1 MVDRACEP
9 QVQGLSDDI
18 PFVTLPSPSS
28 HETFF
33 LREIEPASPLDASQR
48 DSSFR
53 RKSIMMQKPEA
64 HKPRVNRH
72 MIWAENEH
80 FTGWCCSHCLWGLI
94 APRLETTVAALAF
107 NRVAQE
113 GFAKHACLGGAQAD
127 TRPSPPYLS

>member
-1 MVDRACEP
+1 MVNRARSTGSL
-9 QVQGLSDDI
+9 GLFDDI
-18 PFVTLPSPSS
+18 PFVTLPPSS
-28 HETFF
+28 FRETFF
-33 LREIEPASPLDASQR
+33 LSEARASFRARCRSAR
-48 DSSFR
+48 SSFR

-113 GFAKHACLGGAQAD
+113 GFAKHACLGGAQAE